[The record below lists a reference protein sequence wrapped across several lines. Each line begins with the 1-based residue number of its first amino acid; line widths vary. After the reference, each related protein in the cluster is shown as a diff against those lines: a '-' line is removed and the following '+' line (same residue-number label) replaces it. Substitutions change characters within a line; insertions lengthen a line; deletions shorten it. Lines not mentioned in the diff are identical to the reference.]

1 MDKKFN
7 KKNTTVKKAK
17 KSITEKRDKMQSHKN
32 KTQKCANV
40 FRFHSFE
47 EEYEKQQELKLKE
60 HRKEK
65 AKDKIKNKSK
75 KQRWYGKNRL
85 KEVMPGNDVEKEL
98 IELFKKPFSPS
109 KVTPRSDYYTYIN
122 YIWLTNTS
130 KKSIVASKEQ
140 KYYVQIDDFRVTQ
153 DKVYRQLI
161 EIIENYI
168 KTHNDAKAKLISN
181 VYTSLLRLDET
192 STKKHIKHSVE
203 RYNHSIKNDDL
214 WQYMAHINHN
224 EIVCW
229 GCPIRWKVMVDEKNA
244 KIFRNFISLP
254 ELSLYDAELYL
265 DDTYGRTKEFIK
277 YRKDVQKKYIAY
289 VNDIFVGCLG
299 KNHGLSGKDVF
310 DVERDIFIAM
320 GCDSIKK
327 DSPDF
332 YNVVKTKEAFE
343 KYGFNWSKFSE
354 HLGYKKVPEFFICDS
369 LNYLKCICA
378 LLKENW
384 KTKKWKSFWLYIYFR
399 QIIRFDKKLVYIH
412 YNFNG
417 KYIHGI
423 PGHFPWDL
431 YPIFGMSLTFNTFL
445 TNEYVKKYKDDE
457 VINYVTSMGKDLIT
471 VFKRIIKRNTWL
483 TEKTKQYALLKLE
496 HMNFGVA
503 LPKNMREDPL
513 LDYKDN
519 DAWGNLMKITNWRT
533 YKYISLEGEDV
544 EDVPLISWNAFKLI
558 GQQAYIVNAMYTP
571 TQNSIYLPLGYLQKP
586 FVDLDERGIEY
597 NLAHIGFTLAH
608 EMSHSLDDMGSKY
621 DYQGNLHDWWTPED
635 KRKFKVIQEDI
646 IKQYEKFALYD
657 KIKFDATPSIGE
669 DLADISGLAICQ
681 EYLRDFQ
688 NMHEDIVPIRSLSFQ
703 AFYAYFA
710 MQQRQH
716 IYKQAIAAQ
725 LKTNPHPPDKYRV
738 NVPMSRLELFRSLY
752 NIQKGDHMYWPSTS
766 TVW

>member
-1 MDKKFN
+1 MKTQT
-7 KKNTTVKKAK
+7 KKNRTNKLQKIKKQQ
-17 KSITEKRDKMQSHKN
+17 ITRRN
-32 KTQKCANV
+32 KTSSNNTKNCTKK

-47 EEYEKQQELKLKE
+47 KEYEKMQ
-60 HRKEK
+60 
-65 AKDKIKNKSK
+65 KIKIREHK
-75 KQRWYGKNRL
+75 KNAHKKKKHSIYAANRL
-85 KEVMPGNDVEKEL
+85 DQTMPGTDVEKEL
-98 IELFKKPFSPS
+98 IALFKKPFSPS

-122 YIWLTNTS
+122 YIWLINTS
-130 KKSIVASKEQ
+130 KNTVADPKEKS
-140 KYYVQIDDFRVTQ
+140 YYVQVDNFRVTQ
-153 DKVYRQLI
+153 DKVYKQII
-161 EIIENYI
+161 EIVADYI
-168 KTHNDAKAKLISN
+168 KNHNDRKAKLISN
-181 VYTSLLRLDET
+181 VYTSLLNLDVT
-192 STKKHIKHSVE
+192 STKKHIARTVE
-203 RYNHSIKNDDL
+203 HYNEFIKNDDL
-214 WQYMAHINHN
+214 WKYMSHINHN

-229 GCPIRWKVMVDEKNA
+229 GCPIHWKVMADEKNA

-254 ELSLYDAELYL
+254 ELSLYDSELYL
-265 DDTYGRTKEFIK
+265 EDDYGKTKEFIK
-277 YRKDVQKKYIAY
+277 YRKEVQIKYVAY
-289 VNDIFVGCLG
+289 VNEIFDGCLG

-310 DVERDIFIAM
+310 EVERDILTAM

-332 YNVVKTKEAFE
+332 YNVVKSDESLE
-343 KYGFNWSKFSE
+343 KYGFNWSQFAKY
-354 HLGYKKVPEFFICDS
+354 LGYKKTPEFFICDS
-369 LNYLKCICA
+369 LNYLKCVCT
-378 LLKENW
+378 LLKDNW
-384 KTKKWKSFWLYIYFR
+384 KSQKWKSFWLYIYFR

-423 PGHFPWDL
+423 PGHFPWHL
-431 YPIFGMSLTFNTFL
+431 YPIFGLSLTFNTFL
-445 TNEYVKKYKDDE
+445 TTEYVKKYKDDE
-457 VINYVTSMGKDLIT
+457 VINYVTSMGNDLIT
-471 VFKRIIKRNTWL
+471 VFKRIVKRNKWL
-483 TEKTKQYALLKLE
+483 SEKTKKYALLKLE
-496 HMNFGVA
+496 NLNFGVA
-503 LPKNMREDPL
+503 LPKKMRDDPL

-519 DAWGNLMKITNWRT
+519 DAWGNLQKITNWRT
-533 YKYISLEGEDV
+533 YKYISSEGGDV

-571 TQNSIYLPLGYLQKP
+571 TENSIYLPLGYLQKP

-621 DYQGNLHDWWTPED
+621 DYHGNLHDWWTPED
-635 KRKFKVIQEDI
+635 KRKFKAIQQDI
-646 IKQYEKFALYD
+646 IKQYETFASYD
-657 KIKFDATPSIGE
+657 KIKFDAAPSIGE

-688 NMHEDIVPIRSLSFQ
+688 DMNEDIVPIRSLSFQ

>member
-1 MDKKFN
+1 MTD
-7 KKNTTVKKAK
+7 T
-17 KSITEKRDKMQSHKN
+17 
-32 KTQKCANV
+32 
-40 FRFHSFE
+40 
-47 EEYEKQQELKLKE
+47 
-60 HRKEK
+60 
-65 AKDKIKNKSK
+65 
-75 KQRWYGKNRL
+75 
-85 KEVMPGNDVEKEL
+85 DVEKQL

-122 YIWLTNTS
+122 YIWLMDTS
-130 KKSIVASKEQ
+130 KKSIIASKQQ
-140 KYYVQIDDFRVTQ
+140 KYYVQIDDYRVTQ

-161 EIIENYI
+161 EIINDYI
-168 KTHNDAKAKLISN
+168 KTHNNTKSKLINN
-181 VYTSLLRLDET
+181 VYTSLLNLDVT
-192 STKKHIKHSVE
+192 STKKHIARVVE
-203 RYNHSIKNDDL
+203 HYNEFVKNDDL
-214 WQYMAHINHN
+214 WKYISHINHN

-229 GCPIRWKVMVDEKNA
+229 GCPIYWKVMVDEKNA

-254 ELSLYDAELYL
+254 ELSLYDSELYL
-265 DDTYGRTKEFIK
+265 DDDYGKTKEYIK
-277 YRKDVQKKYIAY
+277 YRKEVQKKYIAY
-289 VNDIFVGCLG
+289 VDEIFSGCLG
-299 KNHGLSGKDVF
+299 KNHGLNGKDVF
-310 DVERDIFIAM
+310 EVERDILDAM

-327 DSPDF
+327 DTPDF
-332 YNVVKTKEAFE
+332 YNVVKSDESLE
-343 KYGFNWSKFSE
+343 KYGFNWSQFANY
-354 HLGYKKVPEFFICDS
+354 LGYKKTPEFFICDS
-369 LNYLKCICA
+369 LNYLKCICK
-378 LLKENW
+378 LLNDNW
-384 KTKKWKSFWLYIYFR
+384 KSQKWKSFWFYIYFR

-445 TNEYVKKYKDDE
+445 TKEYVKKYKDDE
-457 VINYVTSMGKDLIT
+457 VINYVNSMGKDLIT
-471 VFKRIIKRNTWL
+471 VFKRIVKRNTWL
-483 TEKTKQYALLKLE
+483 SEKTKKYALLKLE
-496 HMNFGVA
+496 NLNFGVA
-503 LPKNMREDPL
+503 LPKNMRDDPL

-533 YKYISLEGEDV
+533 YKYISLEGADV

-558 GQQAYIVNAMYTP
+558 GEQAYIVNAMYTP

-597 NLAHIGFTLAH
+597 NLSHIGFTLAH
-608 EMSHSLDDMGSKY
+608 EMSHALDNMGSKY
-621 DYQGNLHDWWTPED
+621 DYNGNLHDWWTLED
-635 KRKFKVIQEDI
+635 KRKFKAIQQDI
-646 IKQYEKFALYD
+646 IKQYETFASYD
-657 KIKFDATPSIGE
+657 KIKFDAAPSIGE

-688 NMHEDIVPIRSLSFQ
+688 DMHEDIVPIRSLSFQ

-716 IYKQAIAAQ
+716 IYKKSIASQ

-738 NVPMSRLELFRSLY
+738 NVPISRLELFRSLY
-752 NIQKGDHMYWPSTS
+752 NVQKGDNMYWPSTS